1 MNLKI
6 FLFPVMALALAAC
19 GKEAAEPQKPPQEP
33 VRTADA
39 ATRAGMSTGSSLG
52 VVLNAPGNYVRG
64 TVGNVDKAKT
74 AARLANRTIDARMN
88 IDPANPAGN

>member
-1 MNLKI
+1 MTTVTLRPPDAI
-6 FLFPVMALALAAC
+6 GADLAICTDEDVLM
-19 GKEAAEPQKPPQEP
+19 
-33 VRTADA
+33 RTADA